1 MRQVKI
7 IMAEYNKNRLVLT
20 DLENEKELIIP
31 IKYDKNYDMSLKD
44 RAEKELFERGIHVE
58 SFSRSFPS
66 GVVYLVVDA
75 YVELI
80 KE

>member
-1 MRQVKI
+1 MKEVKI

-20 DLENEKELIIP
+20 DLENEKELVIP
-31 IKYDKNYDMSLKD
+31 VKYDDNYDETLRD
-44 RAEKELFERGIHVE
+44 RGQRELFERGIHVE
-58 SFSRSFPS
+58 SYSRSFPS

-80 KE
+80 K